1 MAQKAAMEHMGPLQ
15 FNGIRFL
22 LGAMA
27 LVGVEKLGLLRGA
40 PLMDPGQKAVSLRGG
55 VLAGSALFGAATLQ
69 QVGLLYTTAG
79 KAGFL
84 TGLYVVMVPMICFFL
99 GRKPSVGALLGGLS
113 AALGLYLLTGE
124 ALLEPQGGDFW
135 VLLSAVLW
143 SVHVLVLAH
152 FSPRTDPLALARI
165 QDMVCSVLSLA
176 AAACLEDFNSWKLI
190 SAWKELFYGGVISVG
205 VAYTLQVAAQRT
217 VHPAHAA
224 VLLSMEGFFA
234 SLAGFVF
241 LGEVVG
247 FRELTGGFLMLLGV
261 LLAQLWRG
269 SPRAT
274 SPSAQGK

>member
-1 MAQKAAMEHMGPLQ
+1 MEHMGPLQ
-15 FNGIRFL
+15 YNGIRFL

-27 LVGVEKLGLLRGA
+27 LVGVEKLGLLRGK
-40 PLMDPGQKAVSLRGG
+40 PLWGPEQKAFSLRGG
-55 VLAGSALFGAATLQ
+55 LLAGSALFGAATLQ

-79 KAGFL
+79 KAGFI
-84 TGLYVVMVPMICFFL
+84 TGLYVVMVPLACFFL
-99 GRKPSVGALLGGLS
+99 GRKPSVGALLGGIS
-113 AALGLYLLTGE
+113 AALGLYLLSGE
-124 ALLEPQGGDFW
+124 ALLEPQRGDFW
-135 VLLSAVLW
+135 VLLSALLW

-152 FSPRTDPLALARI
+152 FSPGTAPLALARI

-176 AAACLEDFNSWKLI
+176 AGAFMEDFKTTELI
-190 SAWKELFYGGVISVG
+190 LAWKELMYGGVVSVG
-205 VAYTLQVAAQRT
+205 VAYTLQVAAQRR

-234 SLAGFVF
+234 SLAGFIL

-269 SPRAT
+269 SPRETTPA
-274 SPSAQGK
+274 AQGK